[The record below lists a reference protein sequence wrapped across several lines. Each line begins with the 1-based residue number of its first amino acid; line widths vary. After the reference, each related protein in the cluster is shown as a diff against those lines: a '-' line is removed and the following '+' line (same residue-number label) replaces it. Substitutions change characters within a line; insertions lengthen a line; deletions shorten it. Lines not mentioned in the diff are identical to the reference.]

1 MTPKRDTV
9 RLTPLTLVRVMN
21 ASLFA
26 AALLALTGAAEF
38 VHAQGTSLQG
48 VASVIDGDTLE
59 IRGQRIRLHGIDAP
73 ESGQRCRDA
82 RDVSYRCGQRAALAL
97 ADLIGRNP
105 VTCRRTD
112 IDQRHSRV
120 VAVCF
125 LGTLDLNAWMAA
137 NGHAMA
143 YRKYSLDYVS
153 LETQARRGRKGIWAG
168 RFVPPWDWRQGARYK
183 PKPGTKTPAPAQ
195 ENAAPGTPGCKI
207 KGNVSRSGERIYH
220 VPGQQHYAATR
231 ISPGKGER
239 WFCSEADARAA
250 GWRRAKR

>member
-26 AALLALTGAAEF
+26 AALLAAAGKPEPGAAQ
-38 VHAQGTSLQG
+38 AQGTVIEG

-59 IRGQRIRLHGIDAP
+59 IRGQRIRLHGIDSP

-97 ADLIGRNP
+97 
-105 VTCRRTD
+105 
-112 IDQRHSRV
+112 
-120 VAVCF
+120 
-125 LGTLDLNAWMAA
+125 
-137 NGHAMA
+137 A

-183 PKPGTKTPAPAQ
+183 PKPGTKTPAPAR
-195 ENAAPGTPGCKI
+195 ENAAAETPGCGI

-220 VPGQQHYAATR
+220 VPGQKHYAATR